1 MRISDFEFR
10 FDRSGLI
17 AVNWNFGETKFEI
30 RNPHSEIT
38 PWFCLLA

>member
-1 MRISDFEFR
+1 LTEVALFAIK
-10 FDRSGLI
+10 
-17 AVNWNFGETKFEI
+17 WNFGETKFEI